1 MKVTNNTKFGHNPLE
16 YHVGDVIESI
26 GIENYTHAEYITH
39 YLVCQF
45 GHKYG
50 LLYIEGNKI
59 ETHQHKDYKP
69 FLKDSLKKL
78 YEAANDP
85 DDILVDAELVIK

>member
-1 MKVTNNTKFGHNPLE
+1 MKVNNNTKFGHNPLE
-16 YHVGDVIESI
+16 YHVGDIIESI

-50 LLYIEGNKI
+50 LLYIEGNEI
-59 ETHQHKDYKP
+59 ETYDNKP
-69 FLKDSLKKL
+69 FLKGSLKEL
-78 YEAANDP
+78 YETANDP